1 MLAGDMDD
9 IINGLNALS
18 RQPFV
23 IDEFIFEAQK
33 WSYDNALDKDSKLNV
48 PKFPTQW
55 NVGQESVDDWSAL
68 GKKQRKALA
77 TRNKRKAKRDSVNRA
92 RRTVWDDERKWIE
105 AHLKKDKHW
114 VIHDLDTEAEAMA
127 RATSTSSA
135 KSGSERYFLHIK
147 ECQ

>member
-1 MLAGDMDD
+1 MQKKGAYEDETLNAITPLVKRTAISEKAIDAAMLVGDMDD

-55 NVGQESVDDWSAL
+55 NAV
-68 GKKQRKALA
+68 RI
-77 TRNKRKAKRDSVNRA
+77 R
-92 RRTVWDDERKWIE
+92 
-105 AHLKKDKHW
+105 
-114 VIHDLDTEAEAMA
+114 
-127 RATSTSSA
+127 
-135 KSGSERYFLHIK
+135 
-147 ECQ
+147 

>member
-1 MLAGDMDD
+1 MQKGAYEDETLNAITPLVKNARPYQKKAIDAAMLAGDMDD

-55 NVGQESVDDWSAL
+55 NVGQESVMTGAL
-68 GKKQRKALA
+68 TKKQRCSCDAQ
-77 TRNKRKAKRDSVNRA
+77 RKAKRDSINRA
-92 RRTVWDDERKWIE
+92 GALYGR
-105 AHLKKDKHW
+105 
-114 VIHDLDTEAEAMA
+114 
-127 RATSTSSA
+127 
-135 KSGSERYFLHIK
+135 
-147 ECQ
+147 